1 MQTSER
7 LFRLVLLLR
16 RGRVTTARELADTLE
31 VSERTIYRDVQS
43 LTLSGIPVEGEAGVG
58 YILRH
63 KLDLPPLMFTSE
75 EAIALALGARM
86 VMAWGDAD
94 LEKAAIRVLEKVD
107 AVAPPEVKSNL
118 QNPAIEVTNFHI
130 NATTKATL
138 GTVRK
143 AVMERKKLRL
153 RYVRRDG
160 TESRRTVRPL
170 GLFYWGSTW
179 ALGAWCELRR
189 GFRNFRIDRIADVRD
204 LNRSFDIDASVSL
217 EEYMRAVARETA

>member
-1 MQTSER
+1 MQKSER

-63 KLDLPPLMFTSE
+63 KLDLPPLMFSSE

-86 VMAWGDAD
+86 VMAWGDSD
-94 LEKAAIRVLEKVD
+94 LEKAAVRVLEKVD
-107 AVAPPEVKSNL
+107 AVAPPEVKTNL
-118 QNPAIEVTNFHI
+118 QDTAIEVPNFHI
-130 NATTKATL
+130 NPTTKATL
-138 GTVRK
+138 GKVRK
-143 AVMERKKLRL
+143 ALTERRKLRL
-153 RYVRRDG
+153 HYVRVDG

-179 ALGAWCELRR
+179 ALGAWCEMRQ
-189 GFRNFRIDRIADVRD
+189 GFRNFRIDRISEVRA
-204 LNRSFDIDASVSL
+204 LNRSFEIDASVSL
-217 EEYMRAVARETA
+217 EEYMRTVAR

>member
-1 MQTSER
+1 MQKSER

-86 VMAWGDAD
+86 VMAWGDSD
-94 LEKAAIRVLEKVD
+94 LEKAAIRVLEKVE
-107 AVAPPEVKSNL
+107 AVAPPSVKENL
-118 QNPAIEVTNFHI
+118 
-130 NATTKATL
+130 
-138 GTVRK
+138 
-143 AVMERKKLRL
+143 
-153 RYVRRDG
+153 
-160 TESRRTVRPL
+160 
-170 GLFYWGSTW
+170 
-179 ALGAWCELRR
+179 
-189 GFRNFRIDRIADVRD
+189 
-204 LNRSFDIDASVSL
+204 
-217 EEYMRAVARETA
+217 